1 MENIVTFW
9 EANSSNIIVSFIIGL
24 VFFILGPIGLWFSGK
39 KVKKERV
46 KKAIDMLL
54 DTFEG
59 MLVNEVNIS
68 PNRLIMVFRSI
79 ERDIKIDLE
88 ANYELESLL
97 EDLVLRFERSKHLDP
112 NQKDKYYEKITNIKN
127 ELKEE
132 QSKQERSTNIPRPY
146 SNVFQELREANAT
159 NDQKNFNKLIDEL
172 EKKIIEG
179 KYLELNSSFLNA
191 LLRPYMIMFRKPK
204 FFAVFLIIY
213 ILLISIIFIII
224 SIKENI
230 SF

>member
-1 MENIVTFW
+1 
-9 EANSSNIIVSFIIGL
+9 
-24 VFFILGPIGLWFSGK
+24 
-39 KVKKERV
+39 
-46 KKAIDMLL
+46 
-54 DTFEG
+54 

-97 EDLVLRFERSKHLDP
+97 EDLVLRFERSKHLDSS
-112 NQKDKYYEKITNIKN
+112 QKDKYYERIEEIKN

-132 QSKQERSTNIPRPY
+132 QSTQEKSTIIPRPY
-146 SNVFQELREANAT
+146 LNVLQELREANAI
-159 NDQKNFNKLIDEL
+159 NDQKNINKLIDEL

-179 KYLELNSSFLNA
+179 KYLELNSPFINA
-191 LLRPYMIMFRKPK
+191 FLRPYMIIFRKPK
-204 FFAVFLIIY
+204 FLFLFLIIY
-213 ILLISIIFIII
+213 ILLISVIFIII
-224 SIKENI
+224 TIKENI